1 MENLYKMENKTKN
14 IHEEVEERLQKA
26 QANKEFKDIG
36 RVADLKK
43 TKAAYRIISFN
54 DLFELEKDEV
64 AAFNTIKKDL
74 VWQPIDVNSE
84 RDRGVTSGAAF
95 LKVKIRESVP
105 TKPDNSKQKR
115 QAYVSFLT
123 KLQSDLIEC
132 YNVDQIERLAY
143 KYAKLP
149 MNEII
154 AYVLDASF
162 FNKTDEEKAI
172 IEQAVKKTYKLSL
185 IYGNER
191 LIGKLIEEIFSKRF
205 YNILFKKGDTA
216 YEIYKEAK
224 DKEPITE
231 EKSKSE
237 IDNLLTRKE
246 NNLAANNASID
257 KYKNFTINELKNAMN
272 TQWSLSPSSKQ
283 LYKTN
288 IEDFRNWVIKY
299 YERQITR
306 NQAEIENKI
315 QNSKPKSNDW
325 SWFEVKKEKTEKKSF
340 ENKLII
346 NKKEPLSY
354 IKRTGGYE
362 IGDVSAN
369 ELIDKFGYKAVNYGE
384 YVNDAW
390 SKQHTKFYL
399 QAMSDLGEMLNINIK
414 ELNQLGELGI
424 VFGGKGHAGHLAAY
438 FPQTKDINLTKANG
452 DGSVAHEYGHYFDNV
467 MIDLAE
473 RKAQPRLATEYVK
486 YINDVELA
494 SAFNDIISFFHKG
507 NAAITPKLKV
517 KFYAVE
523 SESAKYS
530 FRRGFDYVHTVVEIQ
545 QTIEETIEKYKELLI
560 NDQTYYSTQVRVF
573 GYIIHKFGLESYD
586 LDLTLKTSMFFQKSA
601 YNWFSYCYKQPRK
614 HDINKF
620 DIITSLNK
628 RTPYWTSNA
637 ELFARAWETIVL
649 KKLLDKNRRSDYLAS
664 SISLEDVN
672 VEGYSNPYP
681 SGLELEYLET
691 LYDKLI
697 LVSKKVYNLSDF
709 VPYNTNREDTLVEF
723 ETKNKGKIK
732 EEIDVVKTPTK
743 EILEAVTKGETKEI
757 ETAIPDN
764 ELKNAIETFTM
775 LIELG
780 GTDAEIKE
788 WKEAIGTF
796 IMLNDLD
803 KFEDGGEVKSDN
815 TVELTIYSVTTE
827 TDNDTTF
834 LYNGTDYERAKLE
847 FDSANVSDFDN
858 DNGGFVLF
866 RKQTS
871 KYKFIGDLED
881 GYEIS
886 DFPIEDYY
894 NDKEYYELIDEGEYE
909 DLENKD
915 VKHINSSS
923 DSILSDI
930 DNYYQKKYGKYKY
943 NKIVVDNGK
952 DEHDDDYKEYGCI
965 QLRVSDHSENVN
977 NNDKF
982 GKCDYYISVVIADK
996 NKTKSKFLTSMYE
1009 RRSNEIELSFNSDNN
1024 VDEIISSIEEE
1035 IEKAKYYVEE
1045 KNN

>member
-1 MENLYKMENKTKN
+1 MENFYKMENKTKN

-95 LKVKIRESVP
+95 LKVKIREAVP

-123 KLQSDLIEC
+123 KLQSDLMEC
-132 YNVDQIERLAY
+132 YNVEQIENLAY

-162 FNKTDEEKAI
+162 FNKTDEEKAT
-172 IEQAVKKTYKLSL
+172 IEQAVKTTYKIAL

-191 LIGKLIEEIFSKRF
+191 LMGKLIEEIFSKRF

-231 EKSKSE
+231 EQSKAE
-237 IDNLLTRKE
+237 IDKLLTRKE
-246 NNLAANNASID
+246 NNIIAND
-257 KYKNFTINELKNAMN
+257 KDIEAYKNYTESELKNAMN
-272 TQWSLSPSSKQ
+272 TKWSLNSVSKQ
-283 LYKTN
+283 LYKDD
-288 IEDFRNWVIKY
+288 IESFRQWVLKY
-299 YERQITR
+299 FERQKATSLANI
-306 NQAEIENKI
+306 NAKIE
-315 QNSKPKSNDW
+315 QSKPKGNDW
-325 SWFEVKKEKTEKKSF
+325 SWFEVKKEKTEKKSS

-362 IGDVSAN
+362 IGDISAN

-384 YVNDAW
+384 YVNDTW

-473 RKAQPRLATEYVK
+473 RKAQPRLTTEYIK

-494 SAFNDIISFFHKG
+494 SAFTDIINFFHKG
-507 NAAITPKLKV
+507 NPTITPKLKV

-560 NDQTYYSTQVRVF
+560 NDQAYYSTQVRVF

-614 HDINKF
+614 SDINKF
-620 DIITSLNK
+620 DIVPNVNK
-628 RTPYWTSNA
+628 RTPYWTSNV

-649 KKLLDKNRRSDYLAS
+649 KKLLDKNRRSDYLVS
-664 SISLEDVN
+664 GISLEDVN
-672 VEGYSNPYP
+672 VEGYNNPYP

-697 LVSKKVYNLSDF
+697 LVAKKVYNLSDF
-709 VPYNTNREDTLVEF
+709 IPYNTNREDTLVEF
-723 ETKNKGKIK
+723 EAKNKGKVK
-732 EEIDVVKTPTK
+732 EEIDVIETPKK
-743 EILEAVTKGETKEI
+743 EVLEIETKGETKEI
-757 ETAIPDN
+757 ETTLPDN
-764 ELKNAIETFTM
+764 ELKNAIETFTI

-780 GTDAEIKE
+780 GTDSEIKE
-788 WKEAIGTF
+788 WQEAIETF
-796 IMLNDLD
+796 KM
-803 KFEDGGEVKSDN
+803 
-815 TVELTIYSVTTE
+815 
-827 TDNDTTF
+827 
-834 LYNGTDYERAKLE
+834 
-847 FDSANVSDFDN
+847 
-858 DNGGFVLF
+858 
-866 RKQTS
+866 
-871 KYKFIGDLED
+871 
-881 GYEIS
+881 
-886 DFPIEDYY
+886 
-894 NDKEYYELIDEGEYE
+894 LID
-909 DLENKD
+909 
-915 VKHINSSS
+915 
-923 DSILSDI
+923 
-930 DNYYQKKYGKYKY
+930 
-943 NKIVVDNGK
+943 
-952 DEHDDDYKEYGCI
+952 
-965 QLRVSDHSENVN
+965 
-977 NNDKF
+977 
-982 GKCDYYISVVIADK
+982 
-996 NKTKSKFLTSMYE
+996 
-1009 RRSNEIELSFNSDNN
+1009 
-1024 VDEIISSIEEE
+1024 
-1035 IEKAKYYVEE
+1035 
-1045 KNN
+1045 